1 MIRSIFLSHTYPDSP
16 EQERNVAL
24 LRSWFVGRGVSC
36 SCVGKAENAPL
47 LKIRNAIAASD
58 AVVAYAMPKPSLDAN
73 CVNSPWVHMEAA
85 MAIQACKPVAILI
98 DQSLPKVGM
107 FDSKITG
114 LLTLLLPATFDEVVL
129 LSIVDEQLSRFLI
142 QPCSHSPSIRPE

>member
-1 MIRSIFLSHTYPDSP
+1 MITSIFLSHTYPDSP
-16 EQERNVAL
+16 EQERNIAL

-36 SCVGKAENAPL
+36 SCVGKAETAPL
-47 LKIRNAIAASD
+47 LKIRNAIADSD
-58 AVVAYAMPKPSLDAN
+58 AVVAYAMVKPGFRTN
-73 CVNSPWVHMEAA
+73 CANSPWVHMEAA
-85 MAIQACKPVAILI
+85 MAIQACKPVAILM

-114 LLTLLLPATFDEVVL
+114 LLTLFLPPTFDEVVL

-142 QPCSHSPSIRPE
+142 EPCSRSPLNCPG